1 VKGHDSAESAG
12 IVANTYVGIAYFYLG
27 DYRRAVEF
35 HRNVEALHEDLTR
48 ERFGLAGLPAVIA
61 RAQLA
66 WSLAELGQF
75 SHGIACGEEG
85 IRIAEAVRHPY
96 SQILADWGVGSLYL
110 RRGELDRAIRTL
122 AGGPGFDPRTAYH
135 ELQGLLRL
143 PAVGRRFAG
152 SMRLSRLAKTL
163 PAINRLQTVGPLEW
177 QHPPWILGG
186 KRADLIQLPKLVL
199 SEREFNRREIVLELI
214 EAFRANDDRG
224 YHRL

>member
-1 VKGHDSAESAG
+1 MKGHDSAESAG

-48 ERFGLAGLPAVIA
+48 EPFGLAGLPAVIA

-122 AGGPGFDPRTAYH
+122 AGGPGFDPRTGYH

-152 SMRLSRLAKTL
+152 STRL
-163 PAINRLQTVGPLEW
+163 
-177 QHPPWILGG
+177 
-186 KRADLIQLPKLVL
+186 
-199 SEREFNRREIVLELI
+199 ERF
-214 EAFRANDDRG
+214 A
-224 YHRL
+224 